1 MKCPYNIN
9 DDTCFV
15 YGRWVPREALPA
27 RPRGFMFYFSPWG
40 RYAHVFFIQWA
51 KYGFAWLSII
61 ARYKAATKGAD
72 KQ

>member
-1 MKCPYNIN
+1 
-9 DDTCFV
+9 
-15 YGRWVPREALPA
+15 
-27 RPRGFMFYFSPWG
+27 MFYFSPWG